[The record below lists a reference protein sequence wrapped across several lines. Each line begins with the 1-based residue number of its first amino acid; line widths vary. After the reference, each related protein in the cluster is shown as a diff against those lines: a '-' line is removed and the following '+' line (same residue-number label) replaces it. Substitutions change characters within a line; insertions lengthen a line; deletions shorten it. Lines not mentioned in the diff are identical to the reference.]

1 MSDNNQAKQQR
12 KSLLSQRFDERKA
25 STASAGQKRGRPKA
39 KIYRKNVSFF
49 LQPAVVDE
57 LDQAYHQLNVQLQGK
72 PKVDKATFR
81 EAVLR
86 KGLASLAEIQAE
98 LRR

>member
-1 MSDNNQAKQQR
+1 M
-12 KSLLSQRFDERKA
+12 
-25 STASAGQKRGRPKA
+25 
-39 KIYRKNVSFF
+39 SFF
-49 LQPAVVDE
+49 LQPEVIDE
-57 LDQAYHQLNVQLQGK
+57 LDQAYHQLNVELAGK

-86 KGLASLAEIQAE
+86 KGIANLAEIRDE

>member
-1 MSDNNQAKQQR
+1 MSDDSQAKHQR
-12 KSLLSQRFDERKA
+12 KSLLSQRFDERK
-25 STASAGQKRGRPKA
+25 TTNAGQKRGRPKA
-39 KIYRKNVSFF
+39 KVYRKNVSFF

-57 LDQAYHQLNVQLQGK
+57 LDQAYHQLNVRLQGK

>member
-1 MSDNNQAKQQR
+1 MSKEKQAKQQR
-12 KSLLSQRFDERKA
+12 KSLLSQRFDER
-25 STASAGQKRGRPKA
+25 TEETVGRKRGRPPA
-39 KIYRKNVSFF
+39 KVYRKNTSFF
-49 LQPAVVDE
+49 LQPEVIDE
-57 LDQAYHQLNVQLQGK
+57 LDQAYHRLNVELAGK

-86 KGLASLAEIQAE
+86 KGIANLAEIRDE

>member
-1 MSDNNQAKQQR
+1 MSEEQQAKQQR
-12 KSLLSQRFDERKA
+12 KSLLSQRFTNRAAE
-25 STASAGQKRGRPKA
+25 STGRKRGRPPA
-39 KIYRKNVSFF
+39 KVYRKNVSFF
-49 LQPAVVDE
+49 LQPEVIEE
-57 LDQAYHQLNVQLQGK
+57 LDQAYHRLNLELQGK

-86 KGLASLAEIQAE
+86 KGIANLAEIRDE

>member
-1 MSDNNQAKQQR
+1 MSEDNQTKEQR
-12 KSLLSQRFDERKA
+12 KSLLSQRFGERA
-25 STASAGQKRGRPKA
+25 SETCGRKRGRPPA
-39 KIYRKNVSFF
+39 KVYRKNVSFF
-49 LQPAVVDE
+49 LQPEVSEE
-57 LDQAYHQLNVQLQGK
+57 LDQAYHQLNVELAGK

-86 KGLASLAEIQAE
+86 KGIANLAEIRDE

>member
-1 MSDNNQAKQQR
+1 MSDDSQAKQQR
-12 KSLLSQRFDERKA
+12 KSLLSQRFDERKTA
-25 STASAGQKRGRPKA
+25 STGQKRGRPKA
-39 KIYRKNVSFF
+39 KVYRKNVSFF

-57 LDQAYHQLNVQLQGK
+57 LDQAYHQLNVKLQGK

>member
-1 MSDNNQAKQQR
+1 MSDDNQAKRQR

-25 STASAGQKRGRPKA
+25 SSTGQKRGRPKA
-39 KIYRKNVSFF
+39 KVYRKNVSFF
-49 LQPAVVDE
+49 LQPAVVDK
-57 LDQAYHQLNVQLQGK
+57 LDQAYHQLNVKLKGK
-72 PKVDKATFR
+72 PKIDKATFR